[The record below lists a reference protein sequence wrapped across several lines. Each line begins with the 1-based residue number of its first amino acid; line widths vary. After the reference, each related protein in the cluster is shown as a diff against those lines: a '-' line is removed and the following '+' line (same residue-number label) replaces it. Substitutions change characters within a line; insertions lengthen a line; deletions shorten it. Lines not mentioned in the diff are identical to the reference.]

1 MSASARSAAGWPTS
15 ASVPIAWEAE
25 QPHVSY
31 PVVPGKSAKSRYD
44 LPMREFQGAVR
55 PFAIP
60 AAILAIAAVGH
71 LVGPPMPDSLAGLFI
86 LGPYTLLAVAV
97 AFAWVFNRGRAFVIS
112 ASLLCA
118 FAAQQI
124 YPGKAVYT
132 ALVCLVPLNALL
144 AMVRAERG
152 VRYRA
157 AYGWLLLLACE
168 GVLIYGVSR
177 LEVADLDNML
187 LRSPPTPLAG
197 RILFAA
203 AFAVAVWR
211 AWPEHTPLQV
221 GNAGA
226 LVAFYIAAEWVG
238 APRVYSTFM
247 AAAGAILIIALVQ
260 ESHRLAF
267 RDTLTGLPGRR
278 ALDER
283 LRTLKRKYAIAM
295 VDVDHFKKFNDTHGH
310 DIGDQV
316 LKLVG
321 ARLAEVGGGGTAFRY
336 GGEEFCVLF
345 PDAELED
352 VLLQLE
358 AIRVSIEGYR
368 MAVRAPDRPKKV
380 EQGTKR
386 RGEGVPD
393 KHLSVTVSIGAC
405 SSSAKV
411 RTPAQVIKAADEA
424 LYRAKQ
430 GGRNR
435 VST

>member
-1 MSASARSAAGWPTS
+1 
-15 ASVPIAWEAE
+15 
-25 QPHVSY
+25 
-31 PVVPGKSAKSRYD
+31 
-44 LPMREFQGAVR
+44 L
-55 PFAIP
+55 AIP
-60 AAILAIAAVGH
+60 AAILAIAAIAH
-71 LVGPPMPDSLAGLFI
+71 LVGPPMPQSLAGLFV
-86 LGPYTLLAVAV
+86 LGPYASLAIAVAL
-97 AFAWVFNRGRAFVIS
+97 AWGFNRGRAFVIA

-118 FAAQQI
+118 FDAQQL
-124 YPGKAVYT
+124 YPGVVVYT
-132 ALVCLVPLNALL
+132 ALVCLVPFNALL
-144 AMVRAERG
+144 ALVLPERG

-157 AYGWLLLLACE
+157 GYVWVVLLVCE
-168 GVLIYGVSR
+168 GLLIYGISR
-177 LEVADLDNML
+177 MEVGLLDNML

-203 AFAVAVWR
+203 AFAAAMWH

-221 GNAGA
+221 GSAGA

-238 APRVYSTFM
+238 SAQVYASFM
-247 AAAGAILIIALVQ
+247 AAAGAILIVALVQ

-267 RDTLTGLPGRR
+267 RDPLTGLPGRR
-278 ALDER
+278 ALEER
-283 LRTLKRKYAIAM
+283 LSSLDGSYVISM
-295 VDVDHFKKFNDTHGH
+295 VDVDHFKQFNDTHGH

-336 GGEEFCVLF
+336 GGEEFCVVF

-358 AIRVSIEGYR
+358 AIRVSIERYR
-368 MAVRAPDRPKKV
+368 MAVRSPDRPK
-380 EQGTKR
+380 ELEDGAKR
-386 RGEGVPD
+386 RGEGVAD

-405 SSSAKV
+405 SPGKRL
-411 RTPAQVIKAADEA
+411 RTAAQVIKAADEA

-435 VST
+435 LST

>member
-1 MSASARSAAGWPTS
+1 
-15 ASVPIAWEAE
+15 
-25 QPHVSY
+25 
-31 PVVPGKSAKSRYD
+31 
-44 LPMREFQGAVR
+44 MRELSGAVR
-55 PFAIP
+55 PLAIP
-60 AAILAIAAVGH
+60 AAILAIAAIAR
-71 LVGPPMPDSLAGLFI
+71 LIGPPMPESLAGLFV
-86 LGPYTLLAVAV
+86 LGPYALLGIAVAL
-97 AFAWVFNRGRAFVIS
+97 AWVFNRGRAFVIA

-118 FAAQQI
+118 FAAQQL
-124 YPGKAVYT
+124 YPGEVVYT
-132 ALVCLVPLNALL
+132 ALVCLVPFNALL
-144 AMVRAERG
+144 TMVLPERG

-157 AYGWLLLLACE
+157 GYVWVLLLVCE
-168 GVLIYGVSR
+168 GLLIYGVSR
-177 LEVADLDNML
+177 MEVALLDNML

-197 RILFAA
+197 RIFFAA
-203 AFAVAVWR
+203 AFAAAVWR

-221 GNAGA
+221 GSAGA

-238 APRVYSTFM
+238 SWRVYSSFM
-247 AAAGAILIIALVQ
+247 AAAGAILIVALVQ

-267 RDTLTGLPGRR
+267 RDPLTGLPGRR
-278 ALDER
+278 ALEER
-283 LRTLKRKYAIAM
+283 LDGLEGSYVISM
-295 VDVDHFKKFNDTHGH
+295 VDVDHFKQFNDTHGH

-321 ARLAEVGGGGTAFRY
+321 ARLSEVGGGGTAFRY
-336 GGEEFCVLF
+336 GGEEFCVVF

-358 AIRVSIEGYR
+358 AIRVSIERYR
-368 MAVRAPDRPKKV
+368 MAVRAPDRPK
-380 EQGTKR
+380 ELEDGAKR
-386 RGEGVPD
+386 RGEGVAD

-405 SSSAKV
+405 SPSKRL